1 MTTGDEPASLMYP
14 RAHRP
19 WREGAVTRANELEA
33 LQSWLRTRPDSVASE
48 ELFQAVEKH
57 VTIARDTATGDRN
70 PWHGITGAS
79 LQRTASNLDAA
90 EATLLRLAPGPYLR
104 GQLPGLLAHVRRNLP
119 PDDPRRVRLES
130 LVHALS
136 HPSATSRD
144 LTEEERG
151 QIVGSVR
158 AASSEAVRQLMAASS
173 FRNLLGVTSV
183 ILCVLALGVALLGV
197 LSPSTVPLCFA
208 PETEGR
214 ITVVCPTAQSS
225 VPAPADGTASTTD
238 IDDVLRETATTW
250 DLLTVEALGLAAAA
264 ISAAVALRDVRN
276 TATPIS
282 IPVVLAVLKLP
293 LGALI
298 AVLGLL
304 LLRGG
309 FVPGLS
315 ALDTS
320 AQILAW
326 AVLLGYAQQ
335 LFTRLVDQH
344 AREVLDDVRAPVL
357 RGRAAPVVA
366 EGATATA
373 TAVRQATS

>member
-1 MTTGDEPASLMYP
+1 MTTGTEAASLVHP

-19 WREGAVTRANELEA
+19 WREGAVTRANELDA
-33 LQSWLRTRPDSVASE
+33 LQRWLRTREGCVAAA
-48 ELFQAVEKH
+48 ELFDAVEQH
-57 VTIARDTATGDRN
+57 VAIARETAAGDRSL
-70 PWHGITGAS
+70 WHSITGAS

-119 PDDPRRVRLES
+119 ADDPRRVRLEA
-130 LVHALS
+130 LVHTLHHAS
-136 HPSATSRD
+136 DASRD

-151 QIVGSVR
+151 QLVGSVR

-208 PETEGR
+208 PETEGQ
-214 ITVVCPTAQSS
+214 ITVVCPTAQHSM
-225 VPAPADGTASTTD
+225 PIPTDGTD
-238 IDDVLRETATTW
+238 IDDVLRDTATPW

-282 IPVVLAVLKLP
+282 IPIVLAVLKLP

-344 AREVLDDVRAPVL
+344 AREVLDDVRTPVP
-357 RGRAAPVVA
+357 RGRAAPAVA
-366 EGATATA
+366 DGVTATA
-373 TAVRQATS
+373 TALREAPR